1 MSPPGTRAR
10 ELAGH
15 ETDQIACDASGA
27 ALAASAQHVQAQAF
41 RRSCPAALASLV
53 DLEGPARHNAMRQP

>member
-1 MSPPGTRAR
+1 MSPGTRAR

-15 ETDQIACDASGA
+15 ETDQIGCDDSGA

-41 RRSCPAALASLV
+41 RRSWPAALAKLV
-53 DLEGPARHNAMRQP
+53 GIE